1 MAYTTQKKIAQKITN
16 ISLGVKNRL
25 HYKKWPSNSIAIYA
39 TETPYEWSPLSLKT
53 GVGGAEGRII
63 YLAKEWA
70 KKGYT
75 VEVFNSCGENSGVF
89 DGVTYRSH
97 QEFNKHDHFDTLLVW
112 HFAWRLNF
120 PVKANRVWL
129 DLGKGVL
136 LPEES
141 SYKKLGKYDK
151 IFCKN
156 KFHRSTLPNIPDEKI
171 VIIPNGLDT
180 GFQDL
185 SRNQKD
191 PNKIIYASN
200 YSRGLEYMLE
210 IGWPLI
216 KQRVPSAELHIFYG
230 WPKGPSKEWHQK
242 MQKLIRQPG
251 VFEHG
256 KVSRERLMQ
265 EKSTSI
271 IHYYGCTF
279 DEIDCNTVRESAFVG
294 CVPVTSNYGGL
305 KDKDYCLKIAGNPF
319 QEETQEKLAQEI
331 ANLLENPSKIE
342 GLRKQFESYVQLET
356 WDKIADQWLSEI

>member
-191 PNKIIYASN
+191 PNKCKKNQARRKVTGAGMQHTQNKWATSAADLCCRKEQTAGSCSARFTN
-200 YSRGLEYMLE
+200 LWGFD
-210 IGWPLI
+210 
-216 KQRVPSAELHIFYG
+216 QRQHRNSH
-230 WPKGPSKEWHQK
+230 H
-242 MQKLIRQPG
+242 
-251 VFEHG
+251 
-256 KVSRERLMQ
+256 
-265 EKSTSI
+265 
-271 IHYYGCTF
+271 
-279 DEIDCNTVRESAFVG
+279 
-294 CVPVTSNYGGL
+294 
-305 KDKDYCLKIAGNPF
+305 
-319 QEETQEKLAQEI
+319 
-331 ANLLENPSKIE
+331 
-342 GLRKQFESYVQLET
+342 
-356 WDKIADQWLSEI
+356 